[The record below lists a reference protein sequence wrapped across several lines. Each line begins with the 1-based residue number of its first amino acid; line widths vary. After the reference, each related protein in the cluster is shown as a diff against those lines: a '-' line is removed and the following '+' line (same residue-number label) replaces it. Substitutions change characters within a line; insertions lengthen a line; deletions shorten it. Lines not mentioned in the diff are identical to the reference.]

1 MSAAKG
7 VLALQEEDVTK
18 ILVANAHLGAA
29 NLNYQMEEYV
39 FRRKNNGK
47 NFLLLIFFSYQR
59 INKQLN

>member
-29 NLNYQMEEYV
+29 NLNFQMEEYV
-39 FRRKNNGK
+39 FRRKNNG
-47 NFLLLIFFSYQR
+47 NSTSTNLPILLSQS
-59 INKQLN
+59 Q